1 MKCYDYII
9 TGAGAAGLMLAYRL
23 AKDSYF
29 DQKSILILDSIER
42 SIDDRTWSFWE
53 VGEGEWDGLVNKY
66 WDSINITNSRCNL
79 KRSLSPYRYKM
90 IQSKCFYQEV
100 WSVIR
105 SKSNI
110 KFLKQEII
118 KLISNKNNVEVYTKN
133 SRFKAY
139 KVFNSIPNFENYT
152 KQKKYPV
159 LLQHFVGWFIK
170 TDTSCFD
177 STSATFMD
185 FDVPQEGNTR
195 FMYVLPINSKE
206 ALVEYTVFSNE
217 LLNYSRYE
225 SGIKSY
231 LKRKDISN
239 YTILR
244 KEQGVIPMTC
254 YPFTAH
260 NSLNILNIGTNG
272 GWTKASTGYTFKNSS
287 KKTSDLIKY
296 LKRNSNLSKFEK
308 ITRFYFYDMLFLDVL
323 TINNNLGSE
332 LFLKLFQKVDVKTIL
347 RFLDDS
353 TNFIEDFKSI
363 SSFPKKIFLKALIKR
378 LFYSKFYN

>member
-9 TGAGAAGLMLAYRL
+9 TGGGAAGLMLAYRL
-23 AKDSYF
+23 AKDSFF

-42 SIDDRTWSFWE
+42 NADDRTWSFWE
-53 VGEGEWDGLVNKY
+53 VGEGEWDSLVSKS
-66 WDSINITNSRCNL
+66 WDSINIANSKSHL

-110 KFLKQEII
+110 KFLKQEIV
-118 KLISNKNNVEVYTKN
+118 KLIPNKNNVEVYTKN
-133 SRFKAY
+133 SRFKAC

-152 KQKKYPV
+152 NQKKYPA
-159 LLQHFVGWFIK
+159 LQQHFVGWFIK
-170 TDTSCFD
+170 TDTSYFD
-177 STSATFMD
+177 PSSATFMD
-185 FDVPQEGNTR
+185 FDIPQEGSTR

-206 ALVEYTVFSNE
+206 ALVEYTVFSKE
-217 LLNYSRYE
+217 LLDYSRYE

-231 LKRKDISN
+231 LDRKGITS

-244 KEQGVIPMTC
+244 KEKGVIPMTC

-272 GWTKASTGYTFKNSS
+272 GWTKASTGYTFNNCS

-296 LKRNSNLSKFEK
+296 LKINSNLSKFEK
-308 ITRFYFYDMLFLDVL
+308 TTKFYFYDMLFLDVL
-323 TINNNLGSE
+323 TTNNNLGSE
-332 LFLKLFQKVDVKTIL
+332 LFSKLFQKVDVKTIL

-353 TNFIEDFKSI
+353 TNFIEDFKII
-363 SSFPKKIFLKALIKR
+363 SSFPKKIFLKALFKR
-378 LFYSKFYN
+378 LFYSKFN

>member
-23 AKDSYF
+23 AKDSFF

-42 SIDDRTWSFWE
+42 SGDDRTWSFWE
-53 VGEGEWDGLVNKY
+53 VGEGEWDGLVSKS
-66 WDSINITNSRCNL
+66 WDSVNIANSKFHL

-90 IQSKCFYQEV
+90 IHSKCFYKEV

-110 KFLKQEII
+110 KFLKQEIV
-118 KLISNKNNVEVYTKN
+118 KLIPNKHNVEVYTDN
-133 SRFKAY
+133 TRFKAY

-152 KQKKYPV
+152 KQNKYPV
-159 LLQHFVGWFIK
+159 LQQHFVGWFIK
-170 TDTSCFD
+170 TDTSSFD
-177 STSATFMD
+177 PSSVTFMD
-185 FDVPQEGNTR
+185 FDIPQEGNTR
-195 FMYVLPINSKE
+195 FIYMLPVNSKE
-206 ALVEYTVFSNE
+206 ALVEYTVFSKK
-217 LLNYSRYE
+217 LLDYSSYE

-231 LKRKDISN
+231 LDRKGITN

-254 YPFTAH
+254 YPFSAH
-260 NSLNILNIGTNG
+260 NSFNILNIGTNG
-272 GWTKASTGYTFKNSS
+272 GWTKASTGYTFNNCS
-287 KKTSDLIKY
+287 KKTRDLINY
-296 LKRNSNLSKFEK
+296 LKRNSNLLKFEK

-323 TINNNLGSE
+323 ATNNNLGSE
-332 LFLKLFQKVDVKTIL
+332 LFSKLFHKVDVKTIF

-353 TNFIEDFKSI
+353 TNFLEDFKII
-363 SSFPKKIFLKALIKR
+363 STFPKKIFLNALIKR
-378 LFYSKFYN
+378 FFY

>member
-23 AKDSYF
+23 AKDSFF

-53 VGEGEWDGLVNKY
+53 VGEGEWDGLVYKY

-90 IQSKCFYQEV
+90 IQSKYFYREV

-105 SKSNI
+105 SKSNM
-110 KFLKQEII
+110 KFHKQEIV
-118 KLISNKNNVEVYTKN
+118 KLIPNNNNVEVYTKN

-152 KQKKYPV
+152 KQNKYPV
-159 LLQHFVGWFIK
+159 LQQHFVGWFIK
-170 TDTSCFD
+170 TDTSSFD
-177 STSATFMD
+177 PSSVTFMD
-185 FDVPQEGNTR
+185 FDIPQEGNTR
-195 FMYVLPINSKE
+195 FIYMLPINSKE
-206 ALVEYTVFSNE
+206 ALVEYTVFSKK
-217 LLNYSRYE
+217 LLDYSSYE

-231 LKRKDISN
+231 LDRKGIIN
-239 YTILR
+239 YTIIR

-254 YPFTAH
+254 YPFSAH
-260 NSLNILNIGTNG
+260 NSFNILNIGTNG
-272 GWTKASTGYTFKNSS
+272 GWTKASTGYTFNNCS
-287 KKTSDLIKY
+287 KKTRDLINY
-296 LKRNSNLSKFEK
+296 LKRNSNLLKFEK

-323 TINNNLGSE
+323 ATNNNLGSE
-332 LFLKLFQKVDVKTIL
+332 LFSNLFHKVDVKTIF

-353 TNFIEDFKSI
+353 TNFLEDFKII
-363 SSFPKKIFLKALIKR
+363 SSFPKKIFLKALLKR
-378 LFYSKFYN
+378 LFYSKFN

>member
-23 AKDSYF
+23 AKDSFF

-53 VGEGEWDGLVNKY
+53 VGEGEWDGLVYKY

-118 KLISNKNNVEVYTKN
+118 KLISNKNNVEVFTKK

-177 STSATFMD
+177 TTSATFMD

-206 ALVEYTVFSNE
+206 ALVEYTVF
-217 LLNYSRYE
+217 
-225 SGIKSY
+225 
-231 LKRKDISN
+231 
-239 YTILR
+239 
-244 KEQGVIPMTC
+244 
-254 YPFTAH
+254 
-260 NSLNILNIGTNG
+260 
-272 GWTKASTGYTFKNSS
+272 FK
-287 KKTSDLIKY
+287 
-296 LKRNSNLSKFEK
+296 
-308 ITRFYFYDMLFLDVL
+308 
-323 TINNNLGSE
+323 
-332 LFLKLFQKVDVKTIL
+332 
-347 RFLDDS
+347 
-353 TNFIEDFKSI
+353 
-363 SSFPKKIFLKALIKR
+363 
-378 LFYSKFYN
+378 